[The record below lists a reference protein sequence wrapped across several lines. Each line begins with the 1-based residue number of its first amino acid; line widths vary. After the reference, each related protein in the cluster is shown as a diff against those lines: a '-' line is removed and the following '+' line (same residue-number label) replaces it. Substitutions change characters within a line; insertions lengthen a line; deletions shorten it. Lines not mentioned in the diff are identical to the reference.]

1 MGTKL
6 YVKSQRSFRIP
17 AESIIA
23 GGRLG
28 TDKKFNG
35 YIDPDTIVE
44 VTDSQAK
51 LLKAGYPDEFM
62 DLAELAKA
70 TPREKAKLPEK
81 VVETFESG
89 DRK

>member
-17 AESIIA
+17 AIIE
-23 GGRLG
+23 GGRPG

-51 LLKAGYPDEFM
+51 F
-62 DLAELAKA
+62 
-70 TPREKAKLPEK
+70 PE
-81 VVETFESG
+81 SRIPG
-89 DRK
+89 